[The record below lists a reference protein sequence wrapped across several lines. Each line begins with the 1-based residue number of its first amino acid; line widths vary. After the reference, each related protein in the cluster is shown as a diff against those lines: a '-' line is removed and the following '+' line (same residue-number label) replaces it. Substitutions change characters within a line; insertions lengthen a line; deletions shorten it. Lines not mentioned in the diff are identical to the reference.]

1 MTGQLGS
8 PQIWGR
14 EHQGGLC
21 LWFELLGS
29 GALAGG
35 KLPSGLARLETLGDK
50 HAESDLNMKIVHGC
64 AGCPRRQACPGRPRI
79 SVSQV
84 CPLLPISLG

>member
-29 GALAGG
+29 GSWAGG
-35 KLPSGLARLETLGDK
+35 KLPSGLARIETLGDK
-50 HAESDLNMKIVHGC
+50 HAASDLNMKIVMGVLG
-64 AGCPRRQACPGRPRI
+64 APGDKPVLEDPASVCPRPAPCF
-79 SVSQV
+79 
-84 CPLLPISLG
+84 PLA